1 MRMMKSLAIGSLL
14 ALALVG
20 AGCGEDGPQ
29 GSQTQ
34 TSAVKQ
40 RKYTICHATGSETN
54 PYVEI
59 TISGNALYHHLLLHQ
74 DGLDFILQE
83 GQSCPGNPPPCEC
96 ECDCDCLEI
105 CSPPS

>member
-1 MRMMKSLAIGSLL
+1 MRMMKSLALGSLL
-14 ALALVG
+14 ALALFG
-20 AGCGEDGPQ
+20 AGCGEDGTE
-29 GSQTQ
+29 GSQS
-34 TSAVKQ
+34 SAVKLP
-40 RKYTICHATGSETN
+40 KYTICHATGSETN

-74 DGLDFILQE
+74 DGADFILGY

-96 ECDCDCLEI
+96 DCDCDCLEQ